1 MSIQKKIVKDKT
13 LGFMANEAQANK
25 IKKLAKKNGISVSN
39 LLFQFVEKA
48 YIEETKTKSF

>member
-48 YIEETKTKSF
+48 YMEETKTKSF